1 MSSLLFTLAAFLV
14 ALGVLITVHELGHF
28 WVARRLGVRVLRFSI
43 GFGRPLWK
51 RIGRVDA
58 TEYVIAAVPLG
69 GYVKMLDE
77 REAPVAQAELPRAF
91 NRQRLAVRVAIVAA
105 GPISNFAFS
114 ILAFWLVLVT
124 GDTGTR
130 PWIGTV
136 TEDSPAALAGFAPGD
151 ELLQIGDR
159 DTPTWESAVY
169 ALLEGSLED
178 RALVAR
184 VRDAGGVE
192 RLRVLGGQSL
202 AKLGADGDSDVLATL
217 GLAPKRPQVPPVIG
231 GIIPGEAA
239 ARGGLRAGDRILSVD
254 AQPVQDWG
262 SWVDI
267 VQAHPGQRLLLRIE
281 RDGRPL
287 DLTLKVGSA
296 EAEGGGTIGR
306 IGASADV
313 PEGLFDEYRVEIRM
327 GPVHA
332 LGAAV
337 RQTWDLS
344 LLMLRMLGKM
354 ATGQSSISNLSGP
367 ISIAQTAGKT
377 ASYGLVSFLKFLA
390 LVSSSLG
397 VLNLLPIPV
406 LDGGHLLFYLIE
418 AVKGSPLSEKA
429 QIQGQRIGMA
439 LLLAL
444 MALAFYVDLSRL
456 LG

>member
-1 MSSLLFTLAAFLV
+1 MTSLLFTLAAFLV

-51 RIGRVDA
+51 RVGRVDG

-77 REAPVAQAELPRAF
+77 REAPVAEAELGRAF
-91 NRQRLAVRVAIVAA
+91 NRQRLGVRTAIVAA
-105 GPISNFAFS
+105 GPISNFVFA
-114 ILAFWLVLVT
+114 ILAFWLVLVS
-124 GDTGTR
+124 GDTGMR
-130 PWIGTV
+130 PWVGGV
-136 TEDSPAALAGFAPGD
+136 AEGSPAALAGFAPGD
-151 ELLQIGDR
+151 ELLQVGDE
-159 DTPTWESAVY
+159 DTPTWEAAVY
-169 ALLEGSLED
+169 ALLEGSLEG
-178 RALVAR
+178 RPLAVR

-192 RLRVLGGQSL
+192 RLRRLGGEAL
-202 AKLGADGDSDVLATL
+202 AKLGTDGDGDVLATL
-217 GLAPKRPQVPPVIG
+217 GLAPKRPKVPPVIG
-231 GIIPGEAA
+231 TVLPGEAA
-239 ARGGLRAGDRILSVD
+239 ERGGLRAGDRILSVNGK
-254 AQPVQDWG
+254 AVQDWG
-262 SWVDI
+262 SWVNI
-267 VQAHPGQRLLLRIE
+267 VQAHPDRRLQLRIE
-281 RDGRPL
+281 RAGHPL
-287 DLTLKVGSA
+287 DLALQVGSKQA
-296 EAEGGGTIGR
+296 DDGSTVGR

-313 PEGLFDEYRVEIRM
+313 PEGLFDSYRVEIRM
-327 GPVHA
+327 DPVHA

-377 ASYGLVSFLKFLA
+377 ARYGLASFLKFLA

-418 AVKGSPLSEKA
+418 AVKGAPLSEKA
-429 QIQGQRIGMA
+429 QMQGQRIGMA

-444 MALAFYVDLSRL
+444 MVLAFYVDLSRL